1 MSGNEVGALFPVLR
15 SNGEMIINT
24 FASTVRKEVKIYI
37 PANQQGQC
45 WEMFDLSDSS
55 SHSVKTKKEDAEDG
69 GGSRRNPKF
78 SVLSNP

>member
-1 MSGNEVGALFPVLR
+1 
-15 SNGEMIINT
+15 MIINT
-24 FASTVRKEVKIYI
+24 FASTMCKEVKFYI

-45 WEMFDLSDSS
+45 WEMFDLSESS